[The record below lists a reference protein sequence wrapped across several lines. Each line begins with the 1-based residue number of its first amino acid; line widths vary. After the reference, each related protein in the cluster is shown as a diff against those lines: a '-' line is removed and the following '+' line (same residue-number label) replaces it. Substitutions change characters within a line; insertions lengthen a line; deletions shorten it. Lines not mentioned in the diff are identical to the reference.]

1 MNWREVWATI
11 KGTGQEWGED
21 QLSRLAAALAY
32 YTVFALPPLFV
43 IAIAVAG
50 FVIGRQNA
58 QDRIIA
64 QVQQLVG
71 QAGAQ
76 AVAAMIQGARNRS
89 SGLLATILSA
99 ILLLFSA
106 AGVFVQ
112 LQGAFNTVWDVPPG
126 AKGGFLKTLL
136 TRLEAVTMVIG
147 VGFLLLISM
156 LISAALSAAGTFAA
170 EYLPASGL
178 LMQVADYLISFA
190 VIAALFALIFR
201 YLPDT
206 DVQWR
211 DVWPGAAI
219 TALLFILGQLGIG
232 LYLGHS
238 AVSSTY
244 GAAGSLAVILLWVY
258 YSAQILLLGAE
269 FTQVYA
275 KHLGSRQGKES
286 RSQAD
291 L

>member
-1 MNWREVWATI
+1 MDWEEVWATI
-11 KGTGQEWGED
+11 KGTMQEWGED
-21 QLSRLAAALAY
+21 KLSRVAAALAY
-32 YTVFALPPLFV
+32 YTVFALPPLLV

-50 FVIGRQNA
+50 AVIGRQNV
-58 QDRIIA
+58 QERVIA
-64 QVQQLVG
+64 QVQGVIG

-76 AVAAMIQGARNRS
+76 AVAAMIQGAQNSS
-89 SGLLATILSA
+89 SGVLATVLSV

-112 LQGAFNTVWDVPPG
+112 LQGAFNTVWDVLPS
-126 AKGGFLKTLL
+126 KQGGFLNTLL
-136 TRLEAVTMVIG
+136 ARLEAVAMVIG

-156 LISAALSAAGTFAA
+156 LISTALSTVGTFAA
-170 EYLPASGL
+170 HYLPASGL
-178 LMQVADYLISFA
+178 VIQVVHYVVSFA
-190 VIAALFALIFR
+190 VIALLFALIFR

-232 LYLGHS
+232 LYLGRS
-238 AVSSTY
+238 AVASTY

-258 YSAQILLLGAE
+258 YSAQIVLLGAE

-275 KHLGSRQGKES
+275 KHLGSRQGQE
-286 RSQAD
+286 RCSQAEM
-291 L
+291 

>member
-1 MNWREVWATI
+1 MDWEEVWATI
-11 KGTGQEWGED
+11 KGTMQEWGED
-21 QLSRLAAALAY
+21 KLSRVAAALAY
-32 YTVFALPPLFV
+32 YTVFALPPLLV

-50 FVIGRQNA
+50 AVIGRQNV
-58 QDRIIA
+58 QERVIA
-64 QVQQLVG
+64 QVQGVIG

-76 AVAAMIQGARNRS
+76 AVAAMIQGAQNSS
-89 SGLLATILSA
+89 SGVLATVLSV

-112 LQGAFNTVWDVPPG
+112 LQGAFNTVWDVLPS
-126 AKGGFLKTLL
+126 KQGGFLRTVLA
-136 TRLEAVTMVIG
+136 RLEAVAMVIG

-156 LISAALSAAGTFAA
+156 LISTALSAVGTFAA
-170 EYLPASGL
+170 HYLPASGL
-178 LMQVADYLISFA
+178 VIQVVHYVVSFA
-190 VIAALFALIFR
+190 VIALLFALIFR

-232 LYLGHS
+232 LYLGRS
-238 AVSSTY
+238 AVTSTY

-258 YSAQILLLGAE
+258 YSAQIVLLGAE

-275 KHLGSRQGKES
+275 KHLGSRQGQER
-286 RSQAD
+286 RSQAEM
-291 L
+291 